1 MDIGMLWYD
10 DDHKR
15 PIGEKVAR
23 AVEHYKTKY
32 GVTPTVCFAN
42 PATLQGAP
50 DVAAGV
56 HLRSARTVLV
66 NHFWIGVGDAGANG
80 STRTT
85 AGVGGKHGRANG
97 SNGHAA
103 NGSGARRPRSR
114 TRA

>member
-42 PATLQGAP
+42 PATLQDAP
-50 DVAAGV
+50 DVAGGV
-56 HLRSARTVLV
+56 QIRSARNVLV
-66 NHFWIGVGDAGANG
+66 NHFWIGVGDAGGN
-80 STRTT
+80 
-85 AGVGGKHGRANG
+85 GKHA
-97 SNGHAA
+97 SNGHVA
-103 NGSGARRPRSR
+103 NGTGRRSR
-114 TRA
+114 SRAGAKA